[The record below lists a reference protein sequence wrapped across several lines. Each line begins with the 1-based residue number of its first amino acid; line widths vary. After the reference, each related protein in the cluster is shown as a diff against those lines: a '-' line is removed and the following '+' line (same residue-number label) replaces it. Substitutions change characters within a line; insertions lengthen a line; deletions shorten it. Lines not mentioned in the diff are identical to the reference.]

1 MSQSND
7 LRKFIKKAINE
18 TADTDSPR
26 LEQVKRGRDGARDV
40 TLAYI
45 HLDKIKKAKQW
56 ASVAV
61 PDYVKYCR
69 FAAEHKLDRSSPLD
83 LLVSQPWA
91 DAITAIQLAT
101 FASDDDLLSSVAEM
115 VSEWATL
122 DFLDECRGWEKNL
135 RIEAASILALFILD
149 EPYNNH
155 YETIQSKF
163 DAMESPTIYAQR
175 DYHIANAI
183 VGTASGETEQVRK
196 SCKYLDE
203 YHESLDEYES
213 TPMEIV
219 NINSC
224 FCVAIAR
231 QHGLDV
237 NYTSDYVPDSL
248 QSY

>member
-1 MSQSND
+1 MSQSNE

-91 DAITAIQLAT
+91 DAITAIQL
-101 FASDDDLLSSVAEM
+101 
-115 VSEWATL
+115 
-122 DFLDECRGWEKNL
+122 
-135 RIEAASILALFILD
+135 
-149 EPYNNH
+149 
-155 YETIQSKF
+155 
-163 DAMESPTIYAQR
+163 
-175 DYHIANAI
+175 
-183 VGTASGETEQVRK
+183 
-196 SCKYLDE
+196 
-203 YHESLDEYES
+203 
-213 TPMEIV
+213 
-219 NINSC
+219 
-224 FCVAIAR
+224 
-231 QHGLDV
+231 
-237 NYTSDYVPDSL
+237 
-248 QSY
+248 